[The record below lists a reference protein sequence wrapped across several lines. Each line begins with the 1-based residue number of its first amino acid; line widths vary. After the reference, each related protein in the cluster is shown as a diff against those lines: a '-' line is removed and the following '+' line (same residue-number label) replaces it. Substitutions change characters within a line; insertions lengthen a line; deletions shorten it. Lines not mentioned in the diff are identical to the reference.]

1 MAAEQLSI
9 VREDDVLQSL
19 VDPTVIIL
27 TVEATLFT
35 VYHAGNTR
43 STWPVVIVAVG
54 VKVKVRV
61 PVIDPITKELETI
74 LVVEMVPFSKGE
86 VGRGEVVEKETAVS
100 QDAL

>member
-1 MAAEQLSI
+1 M
-9 VREDDVLQSL
+9 
-19 VDPTVIIL
+19 
-27 TVEATLFT
+27 
-35 VYHAGNTR
+35 
-43 STWPVVIVAVG
+43 VIVAVG